1 MKHSQ
6 KYWEVQMLIPL
17 PWKVRLAHFLRL
29 SLFSHLSHSL
39 YLIQAT
45 SISFSISI
53 LALLCYQNLYCHIIA
68 LKHISRTNSRLTEIW
83 RHFREMAINT
93 LMDSRLWQNLL
104 GVTRFQVI
112 FPCNGIAEGGF
123 CSDAQQ
129 EVLKMFLFIRLNVEC

>member
-68 LKHISRTNSRLTEIW
+68 LKHISRTNSRRTEIW

-104 GVTRFQVI
+104 GVTTKTTHGHNLNSCPHSTHFWQLLQR
-112 FPCNGIAEGGF
+112 NGKISSNF
-123 CSDAQQ
+123 S
-129 EVLKMFLFIRLNVEC
+129 V